1 MNVKHLRAKYQI
13 EQYPVVFTFPEQVL
27 YEPRVRVEVVSGVD
41 PAPETFAG
49 LPIVDGNL
57 VAVLVAGGVPGV
69 IYRIICAADLADE
82 IVELEGLLAVKD
94 TAANTPEGTSAL
106 PLTLAVT
113 TPPYPAFVLDELI
126 VSAIGLNGLIIP
138 FPIDNL
144 DISCYAL
151 SGIHRDLINIYV
163 CPPEELAI
171 SCYAIN
177 GTHRVPVVSY
187 VCPPEELAISCY
199 ALNGTHKNVVIVYS
213 NYPPEELDIS
223 CYALNGTHAAL

>member
-1 MNVKHLRAKYQI
+1 MNVRHLRAKYQI

-27 YEPRVRVEVVSGVD
+27 YEPTVRVEVVSGVD
-41 PAPETFAG
+41 PNPAAFAG
-49 LPIVDGNL
+49 LPFVDGNL

-69 IYRIICAADLADE
+69 IYRIICAVELSGE
-82 IVELEGLLAVKD
+82 IVELSGVIAVKD
-94 TAANTPEGTSAL
+94 TQATTPEGTSAL
-106 PLTLAVT
+106 PFTLTVT

-126 VSAIGLNGLIIP
+126 VSAVGLNGLIIP
-138 FPIDNL
+138 YPIDNL
-144 DISCYAL
+144 GISCYAL
-151 SGIHRDLINIYV
+151 SGTHRDLINIYV

-171 SCYAIN
+171 SCYATN
-177 GTHRVPVVSY
+177 GTHKPLIVSY

-213 NYPPEELDIS
+213 NYPPEELAIS